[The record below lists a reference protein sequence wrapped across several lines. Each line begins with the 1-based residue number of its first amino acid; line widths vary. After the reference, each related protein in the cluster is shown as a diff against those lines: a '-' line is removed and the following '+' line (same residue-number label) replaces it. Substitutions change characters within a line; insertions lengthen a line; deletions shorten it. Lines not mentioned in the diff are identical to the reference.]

1 MVLESLK
8 PRIVWEIFEDV
19 MASTPHPSKK
29 EEKIRKK
36 IKDWTKN
43 KAEHEG
49 IALEILEDAAGNI
62 LIRKSASKGCEHYPC
77 LMMQAHMDM
86 VCETDRPE
94 GFDFDNNPIPIRI
107 QDNGEWVDADGTTLG
122 ADDGIGIALGLGI
135 LFLKDEQFSHGQLE
149 VLLTVDEETGLGGAF
164 ALDPQILNIQSKYLI
179 NLDGGNLGTMIIG
192 CAGGGNTELS
202 MDISPELHGSV
213 ENMQFF
219 ELHVHG
225 LLGGHSGGDIHL
237 PKASANVLITTILSH
252 LDASYDLH
260 LCTIDG
266 GTMHN
271 AINRESIAKFA
282 VSKDQAESVKKSF
295 IRIATDIFDYYQ
307 AGEDKSLHFEPG
319 MIIDLTESS
328 VEKSLDSQL
337 SSKIIAS
344 INLIPHGALK
354 FSPTIPNLVETSN
367 NLAVIK
373 TTDTKITV
381 LSFARSSVDSEF
393 KIFRKKLGQIATFG
407 GWEIDLKQAYSGWK
421 PEPHTPFLQ
430 YVTKKYEEKLGR
442 PVNKMAIHAGLECGI
457 FSTKIPGV
465 QMVSLLPITEGG
477 HTPDERVH
485 ISSTEFIFDLLKNI
499 LSDLPAIL

>member
-36 IKDWTKN
+36 IKEWVRN
-43 KAEHEG
+43 KAEQEG
-49 IALEILEDAAGNI
+49 LELEILEDTAGNI
-62 LIRKSASKGCEHYPC
+62 LVRKPASKGCENYPS

-135 LFLKDEQFSHGQLE
+135 LFLKDEQFLHGPLE
-149 VLLTVDEETGLGGAF
+149 VLLTVDEETGLGGAM
-164 ALDPQILNIQSKYLI
+164 ALDPQVFNIQSKYLI

-192 CAGGGNTELS
+192 CAGGGNTEFSMEIDPKLS
-202 MDISPELHGSV
+202 GS
-213 ENMQFF
+213 EEKLQFF

-237 PKASANVLITTILSH
+237 PKASANVLIMSILSH
-252 LDASYDLH
+252 LNASYDLH
-260 LCTIDG
+260 LCSING

-282 VSKDQAESVKKSF
+282 VSKDHTEALKQSF
-295 IRIATDIFDYYQ
+295 IHIAQEIFNYYQ
-307 AGEDKSLHFEPG
+307 AGDDKSLHFEPN
-319 MIIDLTESS
+319 MIIDLTETQPQ
-328 VEKSLDSQL
+328 KSLEVQL

-344 INLIPHGALK
+344 INLIPHGVLK
-354 FSPTIPNLVETSN
+354 YSPTIPNLVETSN

-373 TTDTKITV
+373 TSDKKITV
-381 LSFARSSVDSEF
+381 ISFARSSVDSEF
-393 KIFRKKLGQIATFG
+393 KIIRTKLVQIATFG
-407 GWEIDLKQAYSGWK
+407 GWKIDLKPAYSGWK

-430 YVTKKYEEKLGR
+430 YVTKKYEGKLGR
-442 PVNKMAIHAGLECGI
+442 PVKKMAIHAGLECGI
-457 FSTKIPGV
+457 FSTKILGV
-465 QMVSLLPITEGG
+465 QMVSMLPITEGC

-485 ISSTEFIFDLLKNI
+485 ISSTKFIFELLKEI
-499 LSDLPAIL
+499 ITDLPAIL